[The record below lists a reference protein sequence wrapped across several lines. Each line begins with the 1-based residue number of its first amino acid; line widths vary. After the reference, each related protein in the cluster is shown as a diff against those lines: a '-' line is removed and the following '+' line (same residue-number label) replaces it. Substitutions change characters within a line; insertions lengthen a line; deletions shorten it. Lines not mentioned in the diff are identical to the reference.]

1 MAKTVPVN
9 KTIKKNSAR
18 VSGAEKASIKAG
30 LKKHPNRKQK
40 PIDKPSQKKRIQK
53 TITLQPLS
61 LEQQLAQLG
70 PVHDRTSGDARLV
83 ARHHVVDAAVVDLL
97 LDRALDAGRARR
109 LLVEHAQAQAHPQR
123 GRVRQAAELALLDV
137 ERRLAELEADELEPR
152 AAGMRGDREDRRE
165 RRATGRHDGASLGR
179 RTR

>member
-61 LEQQLAQLG
+61 LEQQLAQ
-70 PVHDRTSGDARLV
+70 R
-83 ARHHVVDAAVVDLL
+83 
-97 LDRALDAGRARR
+97 
-109 LLVEHAQAQAHPQR
+109 E
-123 GRVRQAAELALLDV
+123 AELAIITSIQAGYASHLRSGGEQD
-137 ERRLAELEADELEPR
+137 PR
-152 AAGMRGDREDRRE
+152 HL
-165 RRATGRHDGASLGR
+165 RRAGAVDLHLRSCSGNEYCPLCF
-179 RTR
+179 